1 MVISCAT
8 IVRYNNQEVDSGAVK
23 VQRLPPP
30 QRSLVTPWPSRTHFL
45 PVPPPNPAATHL
57 VSMSIVF
64 LFFFLRRFYSWGNS
78 IRNLYRSTF
87 SLRITLRRCIQV
99 FVGIDS
105 LFLSFTEQHSMK
117 RVDQFVWSSRVEI
130 PCVFSGFW
138 QLWINKAAINI
149 YVWVSMELF
158 ISPAWGVGSVVAAC
172 LVLL

>member
-23 VQRLPPP
+23 VQKASAATKVPRDALAQPHALPP
-30 QRSLVTPWPSRTHFL
+30 SA
-45 PVPPPNPAATHL
+45 PPNPATTHL

-78 IRNLYRSTF
+78 IHNLYRLTF

-105 LFLSFTEQHSMK
+105 LFLSFAEQHSMK